1 MRDTHSFFFALLS
14 FSFTRDPGME
24 QIYRD
29 ARISTIYEGT
39 TGVQALDLLGRKVL
53 LNKGKYLRHFT
64 RDILKYSYDAGLKV
78 RMLHCLR
85 SGWK

>member
-1 MRDTHSFFFALLS
+1 
-14 FSFTRDPGME
+14 ME

-53 LNKGKYLRHFT
+53 LNKGKYLRRFT
-64 RDILKYSYDAGLKV
+64 KDILKYTVEAGLQV
-78 RMLHCLR
+78 
-85 SGWK
+85 SGVASACVAHVARAN